1 MQTLSGLA
9 LQVVHVSIE
18 RQDHRLRL
26 KKSRKSLHAQIS
38 ELSPAVHTIIFLLLL
53 GGTMCPVRLLFHIGE
68 RRPRTLLANGITHS
82 QTTSELLFLIASSL
96 LGLENIVLSRSGT
109 LSPPR
114 SENLLYALIPQA
126 EVFQNGNSYLA
137 GVPSR

>member
-1 MQTLSGLA
+1 
-9 LQVVHVSIE
+9 
-18 RQDHRLRL
+18 
-26 KKSRKSLHAQIS
+26 
-38 ELSPAVHTIIFLLLL
+38 
-53 GGTMCPVRLLFHIGE
+53 MCPVRLLFHIGE
-68 RRPRTLLANGITHS
+68 RRSRTLFANGITHN

-114 SENLLYALIPQA
+114 SENLLDALIPQA
-126 EVFQNGNSYLA
+126 EVFQNGNSYLG